1 MTKKIVIV
9 GAGIA
14 GLSAGVHACRN
25 GYEAEIYE
33 MHDLPG
39 GLCTAWERK
48 GYTFDGCIHYLV
60 GTKPGSQ
67 FNNFWCEIGALDNVE
82 IIDHDIFMDIES
94 DSLDE
99 AVKIYCDLDRLEE
112 HLIGLAPEDR
122 KVLATMFEAARAFSC
137 ATWPLDK
144 PHELYKVWQ
153 MPLMFFKMMPLFKIM
168 GRYSRVSV
176 REYLQELKNPVV
188 KKVLSL
194 VIPEGYSMTSLL
206 STLACFHN
214 RDSGFP
220 QGGSLK
226 FAHSIA
232 NRFLEVGGK
241 IHYGCRVKEVVIKNN
256 RADGLLLENGSTVQ
270 GDLVIS
276 AADLHHTAYKLL
288 RGKYLT
294 PLIKESFSELPTY
307 SSALVFLGVNADLSR
322 EADNISLQLELPIK
336 LGDLE
341 NHYLYLTNFSFD
353 PTLAPPGKS
362 VIRASLFSSYDYWSK
377 LAKNSDLYRD
387 RKDQL
392 LSQVVS
398 EVKRVYPIAESQ
410 VEASDVVTPVTF
422 NRYTNVYRG
431 AYMGWL
437 VPPESGRFRI
447 PKQIPNLEHFYQIGQ
462 WLEPPAGLPGSMLSG
477 RHVIQMIC
485 HADKKPFR
493 TACYNSK

>member
-1 MTKKIVIV
+1 MTKKVVII

-14 GLSAGVHACRN
+14 GLSAGIHARRN

-39 GLCTAWERK
+39 GLCTAWQRK

-67 FNNFWCEIGALDNVE
+67 FNYFWREIGALDNVN
-82 IIDHDIFMDIES
+82 IIDHDVFMNIEA
-94 DSLDE
+94 DGVDE

-112 HLIGLAPEDR
+112 HLTGLAPEDR
-122 KVLATMFEAARAFSC
+122 AVLATLFEAARAFAG

-144 PHELYKVWQ
+144 PHELYKIWQ
-153 MPLMFFKMMPLFKIM
+153 MPLLLFKMMPLFKVT
-168 GRYSRVSV
+168 GRYSRISI
-176 REYLQELKNPVV
+176 REYLDEVKNPVV
-188 KKVLSL
+188 KKALSL

-206 STLACFHN
+206 STLAGFHN

-226 FAHSIA
+226 FVQSIA
-232 NRFLEVGGK
+232 KHFLEMGGK
-241 IHYGCRVKEVVIKNN
+241 IYYGCRVKEISVENN
-256 RADGLLLENGSTVQ
+256 EAVGLLLEDGSTVQ

-294 PLIKESFSELPTY
+294 SLIKESFSELPTY
-307 SSALVFLGVNADLSR
+307 SSVLVFLGVNADLSR
-322 EADNISLQLELPIK
+322 EAENIALKLDLPIK
-336 LGDLE
+336 MGDQE

-353 PTLAPPGKS
+353 PTLAPPGKT

-377 LAKNSDLYRD
+377 LAKNRDLYRD
-387 RKDQL
+387 SKEQL
-392 LSQVVS
+392 ISQVVS
-398 EVKRVYPIAESQ
+398 EVKRVYPIAASQ
-410 VEASDVVTPVTF
+410 VEASDVATPVTF

-437 VPPESGRFRI
+437 APPESGRFRI
-447 PKQIPNLEHFYQIGQ
+447 PKQIPNLENFYQIGQ

-477 RHVIQMIC
+477 RYAIQLIC
-485 HADKKPFR
+485 HAEKKPFR
-493 TACYNSK
+493 TI